1 MRHVLEVPVQAHR
14 LGIDVV
20 AGDTDLASGLFHL
33 EEVLV
38 GRGVD
43 EFETGGF
50 PAQDA
55 AGEVVGGGGLQQR
68 AGEEESEDDEFFH
81 GIPKI
86 VILVRK
92 SYLCTT

>member
-38 GRGVD
+38 GRGLD
-43 EFETGGF
+43 EFETGSF
-50 PAQDA
+50 PAQDPM
-55 AGEVVGGGGLQQR
+55 GEVVGGGSLQQR
-68 AGEEESEDDEFFH
+68 ASEKQGEEE
-81 GIPKI
+81 
-86 VILVRK
+86 
-92 SYLCTT
+92 

>member
-1 MRHVLEVPVQAHR
+1 MRHVLEIPVQAHR
-14 LGIDVV
+14 LGIGVV
-20 AGDTDLASGLFHL
+20 AGDADLPPGLFHL

-68 AGEEESEDDEFFH
+68 ASEKQGEEE
-81 GIPKI
+81 
-86 VILVRK
+86 
-92 SYLCTT
+92 